1 MQIPIV
7 MPKIGLTMTEGK
19 IVEWRKAAGET
30 VAKGEIL
37 FVFETEKVTFEVEAP
52 EAGSVARIVASI
64 DDIVPVGEIVAYLTD
79 GSIEQDAAL
88 APEKAG
94 EASGAQPV
102 ETTRA
107 DAAATPVEPAADSGS
122 HSAAGKIRA
131 TPLARRLAKDN
142 GIDLATVPVPR
153 GNRLKADDVR
163 KALETRAKAAA
174 GTQASPS
181 APARADDSE
190 GRLVKLTGM
199 RLAIAERMLASTQ
212 QTAQAYMTMSMDASR
227 LVEARAL
234 IAGRV
239 EADGGVRPTITDML
253 LKITASAIRKHPVMN
268 TRWTEEGIL
277 WLDRLDMGL
286 ALGLDNGLI
295 VPVIQAVD
303 TLSVGAIAAARS
315 DLVAR
320 GKAGRLS
327 PDEMRGSTFSLS
339 SLGMFGVEEFNSILN
354 YPEAGILAV
363 GAIVDTPVAV
373 DGQVVVRPVMKLTL
387 TYDHRIID
395 GGKAGAFMTTLKEMV
410 ENPIM
415 VIA

>member
-19 IVEWRKAAGET
+19 IVEWRKAAGEA
-30 VAKGEIL
+30 VAKEEVL

-52 EAGSVARIVASI
+52 EAGALARIVAAV
-64 DDIVPVGEIVAYLTD
+64 DDIVPVGEIVAYLGD
-79 GSIEQDAAL
+79 GSGGQDVAP
-88 APEKAG
+88 APEKA
-94 EASGAQPV
+94 EPASTAKPAAVAQVAAPAVDSGA
-102 ETTRA
+102 RA
-107 DAAATPVEPAADSGS
+107 VGGTV
-122 HSAAGKIRA
+122 RA
-131 TPLARRLAKDN
+131 TPLARRLARDN
-142 GIDLATVPVPR
+142 GIDLATVPMPK
-153 GNRLKADDVR
+153 GGRLKAEDVR
-163 KALETRAKAAA
+163 RALEARAKAA
-174 GTQASPS
+174 QAL
-181 APARADDSE
+181 PAAAARGHDGE

-199 RLAIAERMLASTQ
+199 RRAIAERMLASKQ
-212 QTAQAYMTMSMDASR
+212 QTAQAYMTMSMDAAR

-239 EADGGVRPTITDML
+239 EAEGGVRPTITDML

-268 TRWTEEGIL
+268 TRWTDEGIL

-286 ALGLDNGLI
+286 ALGLDDGLV
-295 VPVIQAVD
+295 VPVIRAVD

-315 DLVAR
+315 DLAAR

-395 GGKAGAFMTTLKEMV
+395 GAKAGAFMKTLKDMV

-415 VIA
+415 MIA

>member
-19 IVEWRKAAGET
+19 IVEWRKAAGEA
-30 VAKGEIL
+30 VAREEIL

-52 EAGSVARIVASI
+52 EAGALARIVAAV
-64 DDIVPVGEIVAYLTD
+64 DDVVPVGEIVAYLAD
-79 GSIEQDAAL
+79 GSGGQDAPP
-88 APEKAG
+88 APEKAEPASAARPAEVAPAAAAAIPVPAVDPG
-94 EASGAQPV
+94 AHSASG
-102 ETTRA
+102 
-107 DAAATPVEPAADSGS
+107 
-122 HSAAGKIRA
+122 KNRA
-131 TPLARRLAKDN
+131 TPLARRLARDN
-142 GIDLATVPVPR
+142 GIDLATVPMPH
-153 GNRLKADDVR
+153 GGRLKAEDVR
-163 KALETRAKAAA
+163 KALEARAKTAQALPAAA
-174 GTQASPS
+174 
-181 APARADDSE
+181 ARAEDGE
-190 GRLVKLTGM
+190 GRLVRLTGM
-199 RLAIAERMLASTQ
+199 RRAIAKRMLASKQ

-268 TRWTEEGIL
+268 TRWTDEGIV

-286 ALGLDNGLI
+286 ALGLDDGLI
-295 VPVIQAVD
+295 VPVIRAVD
-303 TLSVGAIAAARS
+303 TLPVSAIAAARS

-395 GGKAGAFMTTLKEMV
+395 GAKAGAFMKTLKDMV

>member
-19 IVEWRKAAGET
+19 IVEWRKATGEA
-30 VAKGEIL
+30 VAKEEIL

-52 EAGSVARIVASI
+52 EAGALARIVAAV
-64 DDIVPVGEIVAYLTD
+64 DDVVPVGEIVAYLAD
-79 GSIEQDAAL
+79 GSGEQDAAP
-88 APEKAG
+88 APEKA
-94 EASGAQPV
+94 EPASAARPAEVAQ
-102 ETTRA
+102 
-107 DAAATPVEPAADSGS
+107 AAAAAIPAAPAA
-122 HSAAGKIRA
+122 HSAGGKIRA
-131 TPLARRLAKDN
+131 TPLARRLARDN
-142 GIDLATVPVPR
+142 GIDLATVPMPH
-153 GNRLKADDVR
+153 GGRLKAEDVR
-163 KALETRAKAAA
+163 KALEAKAA
-174 GTQASPS
+174 QALP
-181 APARADDSE
+181 AAAARAEDGE

-199 RLAIAERMLASTQ
+199 RRAIAERMLASKQ
-212 QTAQAYMTMSMDASR
+212 QAAQAYMTMSMDASR

-268 TRWTEEGIL
+268 TRWTDEGIV

-286 ALGLDNGLI
+286 ALGLDDGLI
-295 VPVIQAVD
+295 VPVIRAVD
-303 TLSVGAIAAARS
+303 TLPVGAIAAARS

-373 DGQVVVRPVMKLTL
+373 EGQVVVRPVMKLTL

-395 GGKAGAFMTTLKEMV
+395 GAKAGAFMKTLKDMV